1 MTETPEFGS
10 GKREGHD
17 ASRFYDRF
25 EHYPETD
32 DETINKLGVYAT
44 DRVFC
49 DDAAWGMLAHVAT
62 DSVALIVTSPPYYS
76 GRDYEIR
83 VDAPPQSWVAYLSM
97 LNRVFRECARV
108 LEPGGRIAVNV
119 AGLGRKPYRDLPSR
133 IGRMLGECGLALTGV
148 IVWQKA
154 KGANGSAA
162 WGSWRSP
169 SAPRMR
175 DTTERIVVAAN
186 GRFSRAVKWQD
197 RKKRGL
203 PWEATI
209 SGEDFMRD
217 TLDVWEMRPESATR
231 IGHSAPFPV
240 ELPKRLINLH
250 TYRGDVVLD
259 PFMGSGS
266 TAVAAKGLDRRFV
279 GFDVDEGYCELAR
292 RRVAETELGGLLDR
306 GDV

>member
-10 GKREGHD
+10 SKRESHD
-17 ASRFYDRF
+17 ASGFYSRFAPF
-25 EHYPETD
+25 VEST
-32 DETINKLGVYAT
+32 DETVIVNDPGVV
-44 DRVFC
+44 DRVVC
-49 DDAAWGMLAHVAT
+49 WDAAMGMVNNVAD
-62 DSVALIVTSPPYYS
+62 DSVALVVTSPPYFS
-76 GRDYEIR
+76 GRDYETG
-83 VDAPPQSWVAYLSM
+83 DDSPEKWTDYEAM
-97 LNRVFRECARV
+97 LWDVFDECLRV

-119 AGLGRKPYRDLPSR
+119 AGLGRRPYVDLPGIVS
-133 IGRMLGECGLALTGV
+133 GMLTDQRFLLRGV
-148 IVWQKA
+148 IVWVKG

-169 SAPRMR
+169 SAPVMR
-175 DTTERIVVAAN
+175 DTTERIVVASK
-186 GRFSRAVKWQD
+186 GRMSRAVKWQD

-217 TLDVWEMRPESATR
+217 TLDVWEMRPESAKR

-292 RRVAETELGGLLDR
+292 RRIAETEPGGLLDR